1 MQNYL
6 PLLTKSKHYTKGK
19 QLPFGYFK
27 KYNLMITSKTKNGP
41 ASATECKA
49 TLNAIADALYVIGG
63 KWKLRI
69 IVALKDGNKRF
80 NELQRVI
87 DGISAK
93 VLSTELKDL
102 ELNGFVSRKIFTGT
116 PVIVEYELSGYAE
129 TLNEVLHSLSEWGAM
144 HRQSVKKSM
153 KNRKPVEAL

>member
-1 MQNYL
+1 M
-6 PLLTKSKHYTKGK
+6 TV
-19 QLPFGYFK
+19 K
-27 KYNLMITSKTKNGP
+27 KETHST
-41 ASATECKA
+41 TQCKA

-80 NELQRVI
+80 NELHRVV

-102 ELNGFVSRKIFTGT
+102 EMNGFVNRNVFTGT
-116 PVIVEYELSGYAE
+116 PVIVEYELSAYAE
-129 TLNEVLHSLSEWGAM
+129 TLDDVLQSLSKWGAM
-144 HRQSVKKSM
+144 HRENVKKSM
-153 KNRKPVEAL
+153 RKKKPAEA